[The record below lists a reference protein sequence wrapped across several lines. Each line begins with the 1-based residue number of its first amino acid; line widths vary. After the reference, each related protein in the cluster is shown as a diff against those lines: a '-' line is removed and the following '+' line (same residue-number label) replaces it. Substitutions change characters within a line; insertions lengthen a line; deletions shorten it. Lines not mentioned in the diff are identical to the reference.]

1 MSKIIGTLRIRR
13 SPSGLYHQVEHVSEG
28 GSDEGAATVTPVSEG
43 HTKRYQAV
51 YAANKLM
58 ASLRRQGVQIVVDY
72 RG

>member
-13 SPSGLYHQVEHVSEG
+13 SPSGLYHQVEYAPP
-28 GSDEGAATVTPVSEG
+28 GATTVTPVSEG